1 MKIVYSIFFVLLTFI
16 SCGKKEINKDELPVE
31 TKDATIV
38 ENVVEDF
45 VEEKYTLPSIV
56 FTVQIAALETL
67 NKDLESLLDVAVYKE
82 NKLTKYRLG
91 NFATYQ
97 DAIAFKKMVVKSYPD
112 AFIQALENDK
122 PIHISKALQ

>member
-1 MKIVYSIFFVLLTFI
+1 MKIVYSIFFVLLAFI
-16 SCGKKEINKDELPVE
+16 SCGKKEINKDELHVE
-31 TKDATIV
+31 TKDSTIV

-45 VEEKYTLPSIV
+45 VEEKDTLPSIV

-67 NKDLESLLDVAVYKE
+67 NKDLESLLDIAVYKE

-97 DAIAFKKMVVKSYPD
+97 DAIELKKMVLKSYPD